1 MLITLKN
8 ARKII
13 LARAGAYLYQCRRCA
28 LGIVSQHGLSWFLG
42 QGQGHRGQNINLN
55 GRYVISVWGSI
66 SPLQASIGSTQG
78 GVAMLVDNT
87 ITGLTL
93 INSEFLI
100 MFIYDNLIDTPL
112 PFSSL
117 LSFTPPFPL
126 APLPFISSSTL
137 SSTSLSLFSFFPS
150 HPGYFGKVGM
160 RHFHLTHNKYHCP
173 TVNLDKLWSLVSE
186 QTRHNFKD
194 RSDGKAPIIDVV
206 RAVGSYAKYAVA
218 VLTL

>member
-1 MLITLKN
+1 MGDML
-8 ARKII
+8 
-13 LARAGAYLYQCRRCA
+13 Y
-28 LGIVSQHGLSWFLG
+28 
-42 QGQGHRGQNINLN
+42 
-55 GRYVISVWGSI
+55 SVWDSI

-112 PFSSL
+112 PFFLLPISPLFPFPPSSHLLLHSLLLLFHSSL
-117 LSFTPPFPL
+117 LP
-126 APLPFISSSTL
+126 
-137 SSTSLSLFSFFPS
+137 LFSSFPS

-218 VLTL
+218 VLSL